1 MAPEVSEVKREEG
14 GMSNSTT
21 EVYEGLTGAEEVKA
35 REARNG
41 LRHATS
47 LTMTKIADGLI
58 DPKLV
63 LSWLGGALGVPAGI
77 VGLFVPIREAGALL
91 PQIVLAGRVQAM
103 RHRKWAWVAGS
114 AGQGICAAL
123 IVLAAL
129 LLSGWVAGV
138 AMALA
143 LGGLAVSRS
152 LCSVSF
158 KDILGKTVGKT
169 RRGAV
174 TGIAGSVSAL
184 AVLGFALILM
194 VGSGQAL
201 WPVMAAIGMA
211 SALWLLGALL
221 FSTLEENA
229 SEPEKGAGL
238 NLSPLR
244 EDARLRRFVAARG
257 ALTVTALAP
266 PYFVLLGE
274 GQSALQALGALVLA
288 SSAASFLSSYVW
300 GRLADRSSRLVLAAS
315 GVLAA
320 LFMALAVLADL
331 AGWAGAPWVIP
342 ALLFGLMLAYHG
354 VRQGR
359 SVYLV
364 DFAPGEQR
372 STYAALAN
380 TSIGLL
386 LLAVGVL
393 GGALAALGPQVALA
407 GFALLSLLG
416 AALSLGL
423 DEVER

>member
-1 MAPEVSEVKREEG
+1 
-14 GMSNSTT
+14 MSDSTQDL
-21 EVYEGLTGAEEVKA
+21 YEGLTGADEVKPQ
-35 REARNG
+35 EARNG
-41 LRHATS
+41 LRHAVS
-47 LTMTKIADGLI
+47 LSMTKLADGLI

-63 LSWLGGALGVPAGI
+63 LSWLGGALGVPAAL

-91 PQIVLAGRVQAM
+91 PQIMLAGRVQAM
-103 RHRKWAWVAGS
+103 RHRKWAWVIGS

-129 LLSGWVAGV
+129 MLTGWTAGV
-138 AMALA
+138 AMAVA

-158 KDILGKTVGKT
+158 KDILGKTVAKT

-184 AVLGFALILM
+184 AVLGFALVLM
-194 VGSGQAL
+194 VGPGQAL
-201 WPVMAAIGMA
+201 WPVLAAISGA
-211 SALWLLGALL
+211 AVLWLVAAAL
-221 FSTLEENA
+221 FATLEE
-229 SEPEKGAGL
+229 EPSDPDPGTAL
-238 NLSPLR
+238 DLSPLR
-244 EDARLRRFVAARG
+244 EDAQFRRFVAARG

-266 PYFVLLGE
+266 PYFVLLGG
-274 GQSALQALGALVLA
+274 GQSALQALGALMLA

-315 GVLAA
+315 GGVAA

-331 AGWAGAPWVIP
+331 AGWTQATWVVP
-342 ALLFGLMLAYHG
+342 AVLFGLMLSYHG

-364 DFAPGEQR
+364 DFAPKDR
-372 STYAALAN
+372 RAAYSALAN
-380 TSIGLL
+380 TLIGLL

-393 GGALAALGPQVALA
+393 GGALAALGPQVALV
-407 GFALLSLLG
+407 GFAVLGLLG
-416 AALSLGL
+416 AGLALGL
-423 DEVER
+423 QEVEQ